1 VAPNVPAAQIS
12 VWASTPGFVQPCA
25 VTAAVTDN
33 IEVDVE
39 LVSQASIEAD
49 ARLPRTASGPI
60 LSGVV
65 FETTS
70 NGRMPVARATDWAED
85 SVGVT
90 LATTQTDING
100 CFLVCNLPGSAW
112 LTISEPGFQLVSRP
126 ATDLSASVFELEL
139 KRNP

>member
-1 VAPNVPAAQIS
+1 LERRCSSNDRRHR
-12 VWASTPGFVQPCA
+12 TLLE
-25 VTAAVTDN
+25 D
-33 IEVDVE
+33 E